1 MKTKV
6 TLGLMLL
13 LAAAF
18 AYGVPFT
25 VKANIEFPF
34 TVQDKVLP
42 AGDYTFTRDDAGAVF
57 RVEGMDNKGVL
68 APIITRLAAFMHGKP
83 LAAHLVFDKVGE
95 TLLLSEIW
103 IAGEDGYLVLAT
115 KGEHTHKVVKV
126 KK

>member
-13 LAAAF
+13 LAAAI

-25 VKANIEFPF
+25 VKANIDFPF
-34 TVQDKVLP
+34 TVENKMLD
-42 AGDYTFTRDDAGAVF
+42 AGEYTFTRDDAGTFF

-68 APIITRLAAFMHGKP
+68 APIITRLSAANQAKP
-83 LAAHLVFDKVGE
+83 VTAHLVFDKVGE
-95 TLLLSEIW
+95 TYLLSEIW

-115 KGEHTHKVVKV
+115 KGEHMHKVVKV